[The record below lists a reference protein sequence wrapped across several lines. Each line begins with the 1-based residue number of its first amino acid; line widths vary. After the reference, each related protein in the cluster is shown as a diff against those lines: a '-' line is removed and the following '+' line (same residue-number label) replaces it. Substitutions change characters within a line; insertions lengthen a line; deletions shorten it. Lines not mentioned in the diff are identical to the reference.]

1 MIGTKA
7 EKGHSDFR
15 HPSSDFQVPTS
26 DFQVL
31 TSKFRL
37 PSSDFQVPI
46 SKFRLQTSTSDFRLP
61 TSNLRLR
68 AQVSQGKTLVLV
80 RDRSRQVLPF
90 GLCRRVREG
99 EVSKFAFVRCSSKRE
114 SSGHN

>member
-7 EKGHSDFR
+7 KKGDSDFR

-26 DFQVL
+26 DFQVP

-37 PSSDFQVPI
+37 PGSDFQVP
-46 SKFRLQTSTSDFRLP
+46 TSNFDFRLP

-99 EVSKFAFVRCSSKRE
+99 EVSKFAFVCRSSKRE